1 MFNQYNELSNYMTY
15 DSSSLNQYNY
25 KNLDDVFPV
34 YQQYQN
40 LYYFKKQINP
50 ITLANV
56 NAQSRD
62 PTNLPCD
69 IRPTIYDG
77 IDGVYGHN
85 SMNDITHI
93 QTRFNNP
100 NNWRDNIPSQHGF
113 HNQNEHTLN
122 NKRPISSIQ
131 AGQASS
137 NQDVH
142 GYLLF

>member
-1 MFNQYNELSNYMTY
+1 MFNQYNDPSNYMTY

-25 KNLDDVFPV
+25 KNLDDIFPV

-85 SMNDITHI
+85 SMNDITHL

>member
-1 MFNQYNELSNYMTY
+1 MFNQYNEPSNYMTY

-85 SMNDITHI
+85 SMNDITHL

-137 NQDVH
+137 NQDGP
-142 GYLLF
+142 GYLFF

>member
-1 MFNQYNELSNYMTY
+1 MFNQYNEPSNYITY

-85 SMNDITHI
+85 SMNDITHL

-113 HNQNEHTLN
+113 YNQNEHTLN

>member
-85 SMNDITHI
+85 SMNDITHL

>member
-1 MFNQYNELSNYMTY
+1 MFDQYNAPTNYMTY

-85 SMNDITHI
+85 SMNDITHL

>member
-1 MFNQYNELSNYMTY
+1 MFNQYNEPSNYMTY

-62 PTNLPCD
+62 LTNLPCD

-85 SMNDITHI
+85 SMNDITHL

>member
-85 SMNDITHI
+85 SMNDITHL

-137 NQDVH
+137 NQDLH

>member
-1 MFNQYNELSNYMTY
+1 MFNQYNELSNYMSY

-25 KNLDDVFPV
+25 KNLDDIFPV

-85 SMNDITHI
+85 SMNDITHL